1 MRRTQ
6 EEAEQTRRDL
16 LSAGL
21 KVFSQKGYQAARLT
35 DIAEAAGVTRGAIYH
50 HFGGKVELY
59 FALLEDASGKVN
71 AVMEEAIKEGGTF
84 LDVSTRIMIYS
95 LRYLEEDS
103 EFAETMAL
111 SLSRPPEI
119 TRAIQMKKEESQAF
133 IDGLANTMAQ
143 GINSGDVRTGL
154 SPHNLA
160 RAFVAFQQGIMSLWL
175 SDPSAFSIK
184 DEAEALTD
192 IFVHGLAARK

>member
-21 KVFSQKGYQAARLT
+21 KVFSQKGYEAARLS
-35 DIAEAAGVTRGAIYH
+35 DIAETAGVTRGAIYH
-50 HFGGKVELY
+50 HFGGKKELY
-59 FALLEDASGKVN
+59 FALLEDASGKAN
-71 AVMEEAIKEGGTF
+71 AVMGEALKEGGTF
-84 LDVSTRIMIYS
+84 LEVTTRIMAYS
-95 LRYLEEDS
+95 LKYLEEDQ
-103 EFAETMAL
+103 EFAATMAL

-119 TRAIQMKKEESQAF
+119 ARAIQMKKEESKEF

-143 GINSGDVRTGL
+143 GINSGELRSGL

-160 RAFVAFQQGIMSLWL
+160 RAFLAFQQGIMNLWL
-175 SDPSAFSIK
+175 SDPNAFSIK
-184 DEAEALTD
+184 DDAEALTD
-192 IFVHGLAARK
+192 IFIYGIASR